1 MGTRHKYLK
10 RAGALVVAVP
20 LNLDTSGFTYRKWGG
35 EQTCKPGDWIVNNGG
50 DIYTV
55 DRDTFARTYRAESPG
70 LYRKIAPVWAEVAD
84 RDGAIKTKEGVT
96 HYRAGDY
103 LVFNDEQGQ
112 DGYAVTPASFEA
124 MYERAE

>member
-1 MGTRHKYLK
+1 MGTRRKYLK
-10 RAGALVVAVP
+10 RAGALIVAIP
-20 LNLDTSGFTYRKWGG
+20 LDLDTGGLTYRKWGG

-55 DRDTFARTYRAESPG
+55 DRDTFARTYRAQGPG

-103 LVFNDEQGQ
+103 LVFNDQRGE
-112 DGYAVTPASFEA
+112 DGYAVTASSFDA
-124 MYERAE
+124 MYEPAD